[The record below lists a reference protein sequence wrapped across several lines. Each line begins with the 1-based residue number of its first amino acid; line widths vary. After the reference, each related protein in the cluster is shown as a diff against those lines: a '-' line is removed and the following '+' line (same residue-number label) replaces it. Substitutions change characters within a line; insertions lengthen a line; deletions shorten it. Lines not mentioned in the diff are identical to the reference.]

1 METKFKTEVIKDLPG
16 KKITVKR
23 EFNAAPDLVWRA
35 WTESKLLEKWWAP
48 KPWMAKTKTLKFG
61 EGGNWLYA
69 MEGPDGTKIWS
80 IVEFS
85 SIKKFNSFHADA
97 FFCDENG
104 NKNPEFPSMHWEN
117 NFIPSG
123 TGTRVEVEISF
134 MNEADL
140 KKIIEMRFEAGFTAA
155 LDNLEELLS

>member
-80 IVEFS
+80 IVELS
-85 SIKKFNSFHADA
+85 SI
-97 FFCDENG
+97 
-104 NKNPEFPSMHWEN
+104 
-117 NFIPSG
+117 
-123 TGTRVEVEISF
+123 
-134 MNEADL
+134 
-140 KKIIEMRFEAGFTAA
+140 
-155 LDNLEELLS
+155 